1 MTETPASSP
10 RIRPRIGVVL
20 GGGALKGMAHIGALR
35 ALREAG
41 IRPRVY
47 AGTSIGAMV
56 AAAAASGRD
65 CEELVERALRFRRRD
80 LFRINHVGMLME
92 RMLSRSI
99 YLEAPLR
106 ALCEELV
113 AEGTFDD
120 LETAL
125 LVTAVD
131 LEQGVP
137 VVFGRPGLR
146 DVRVR
151 DAVYA
156 SCALPGF
163 FPPGVVGTRTCIDGG
178 TTDNLPVAIAS
189 MGVDAVIAVDVGVAD
204 VPLARG
210 VAQQGFASI
219 FMRAATLMMHQQQQ
233 RALEHWMSPPLLLV
247 RPRVSEIGWFSFSH
261 IEKLIEMGYEATRDA
276 LRDMDSIVR
285 SPGGIWPRHPV
296 QINVDRAKCTGCAMC
311 VARAPE
317 IMALDDQRKA
327 YPYARV
333 HDWSPADGAF
343 VRVCPVDAITV
354 SPMPVLEKGR
364 LERARTGANATNAVD
379 AASPA
384 DAALS
389 HPLIDDA
396 PEPAVSPV
404 LGTVAE

>member
-1 MTETPASSP
+1 M
-10 RIRPRIGVVL
+10 
-20 GGGALKGMAHIGALR
+20 
-35 ALREAG
+35 
-41 IRPRVY
+41 
-47 AGTSIGAMV
+47 
-56 AAAAASGRD
+56 
-65 CEELVERALRFRRRD
+65 RFRRRD

-106 ALCEELV
+106 ELGEELV

-131 LEQGVP
+131 LELGVP

-146 DVRVR
+146 NVRVR

-189 MGVDAVIAVDVGVAD
+189 MGVDALIAVDVGIAD

-210 VAQQGFASI
+210 VASQGFASI

-233 RALEHWMSPPLLLV
+233 QALEKWTSPPMLLV
-247 RPRVSEIGWFSFSH
+247 RPKVSHIGWFSFSH
-261 IEKLIEMGYEATRDA
+261 AEELMSIGYEATRDA
-276 LRDMDSIVR
+276 LEDLDSLLLA
-285 SPGGIWPRHPV
+285 PGGIWPRHPV
-296 QINVDRAKCTGCAMC
+296 QIDVNRETCTGCAMC
-311 VARAPE
+311 VARAPDV
-317 IMALDDQRKA
+317 MALDEQRKA
-327 YPYARV
+327 YPIARV

-343 VRVCPVDAITV
+343 VRICPVNAIGV
-354 SPMPVLEKGR
+354 SRLPVLETGR
-364 LERARTGANATNAVD
+364 QERVSTGANATNAVD
-379 AASPA
+379 AVTPA
-384 DAALS
+384 
-389 HPLIDDA
+389 PQ
-396 PEPAVSPV
+396 
-404 LGTVAE
+404 TVKEGPSGRARSRV